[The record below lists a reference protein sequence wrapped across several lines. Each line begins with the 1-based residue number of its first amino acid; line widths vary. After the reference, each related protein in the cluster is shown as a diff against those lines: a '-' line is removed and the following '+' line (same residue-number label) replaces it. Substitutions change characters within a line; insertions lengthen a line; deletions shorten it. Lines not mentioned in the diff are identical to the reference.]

1 MRILTG
7 IQPSG
12 KLHWGNY
19 FGAMK
24 SMFDLQAK
32 GEDMFMF
39 IANFHA
45 MTTVRDGA
53 ALREST
59 REVALDYL
67 ACGLDPAKTIVYRQS
82 DVPEV
87 QELAWYLSCLT
98 PMGLLERCHSYKD
111 KMAHGF
117 DATHGLF
124 AYPVLMAAD
133 ILIMQSDLVP
143 VGKDQK
149 QHLEVTRDLAIKFNN
164 AYGEIFKIPDAYIPE
179 TVATI
184 PGTDGQKMSKSYHNT
199 IELFDVSAKKKVMGI
214 VTDSKTMEEPKEPE
228 GNSIYELYKLFA
240 TPEEVAQ
247 MAASFRAGNYGYG
260 HAKKALLAAYH
271 RLFDP
276 FKERREQLAKD
287 PDALEDILQD
297 GAKRARGRRAHDG
310 EGAQGRWPLTTNHE
324 PLITSNGSSGTF
336 CRRLQGGP
344 RDLRGPP

>member
-32 GEDMFMF
+32 GEEMFMF

-53 ALREST
+53 ALREAT
-59 REVALDYL
+59 RELALDYL
-67 ACGLDPAKTIVYRQS
+67 ACGLDPEKSIMYRQS

-117 DATHGLF
+117 EATHGLF

-133 ILIMQSDLVP
+133 ILIMNSDLVP

-149 QHLEVTRDLAIKFNN
+149 QHLEVTRDLAQKFNN
-164 AYGEIFKIPDAYIPE
+164 AYGDIFKLPDAYIPE
-179 TVATI
+179 SVATI

-199 IELFDVSAKKKVMGI
+199 IELFDVSVKKKVMGI
-214 VTDSKTMEEPKEPE
+214 VTDSQPMEAKKEPD

-240 TPEEVAQ
+240 TPDEVAA
-247 MAASFRAGNYGYG
+247 MAAAFRAGGYGYG
-260 HAKKALLAAYH
+260 TAKKELLAAYH

-276 FKERREQLAKD
+276 YKERRDALAKD
-287 PDALEDILQD
+287 PASLEDILAD
-297 GAKRARGRRAHDG
+297 GAKRARAAAAPVMAKVRAAVG
-310 EGAQGRWPLTTNHE
+310 L
-324 PLITSNGSSGTF
+324 
-336 CRRLQGGP
+336 
-344 RDLRGPP
+344 

>member
-1 MRILTG
+1 MRVLTG

-53 ALREST
+53 ALREAT

-67 ACGLDPAKTIVYRQS
+67 ACGLDPAKTTVYRQS

-117 DATHGLF
+117 EATHGLF

-133 ILIMQSDLVP
+133 ILIMNADLVP

-149 QHLEVTRDLAIKFNN
+149 QHLEVTRDLCQKFNN
-164 AYGEIFKIPDAYIPE
+164 AFGEIFKLPDAYIPDS
-179 TVATI
+179 VATI

-199 IELFDVSAKKKVMGI
+199 IELFDPSAKKKVMGI
-214 VTDSKTMEEPKEPE
+214 VTDSTPMEDPRSRRGIRSTSSTGFSPRLRR
-228 GNSIYELYKLFA
+228 SRRWPRASVPA
-240 TPEEVAQ
+240 TTG
-247 MAASFRAGNYGYG
+247 MDTRR
-260 HAKKALLAAYH
+260 
-271 RLFDP
+271 RLSL
-276 FKERREQLAKD
+276 RRTTVSSTRS
-287 PDALEDILQD
+287 
-297 GAKRARGRRAHDG
+297 AKR
-310 EGAQGRWPLTTNHE
+310 
-324 PLITSNGSSGTF
+324 GSSWRKTPTPLRISSMQVPPAPAPPRQ
-336 CRRLQGGP
+336 RRWRRCGRP
-344 RDLRGPP
+344 

>member
-24 SMFDLQAK
+24 SMFDLQEK
-32 GEDMFMF
+32 GENFMF

-45 MTTVRDGA
+45 MTTVRDGRS
-53 ALREST
+53 LREAT
-59 REVALDYL
+59 RELALDYL
-67 ACGLDPAKTIVYRQS
+67 ACGLDPAKSVMYRQS

-117 DATHGLF
+117 EATHGLF

-133 ILIMQSDLVP
+133 ILIMNADLVP

-149 QHLEVTRDLAIKFNN
+149 QHLEVTRDLAQKFNN
-164 AYGEIFKIPDAYIPE
+164 AYGEIFRLPDAYIPE

-184 PGTDGQKMSKSYHNT
+184 PGTDGQKMSKSYRNT
-199 IELFDVSAKKKVMGI
+199 IELFDASAKKKVMGI
-214 VTDSKTMEEPKEPE
+214 VTDSQPVEAKKEPD
-228 GNSIYELYKLFA
+228 GNPVYELYKLFA
-240 TPEEVAQ
+240 TKEEADR
-247 MAASFRAGNYGYG
+247 MAAAFRAGGYGYG
-260 HAKKALLAAYH
+260 AAKKELLNAYH

-276 FKERREQLAKD
+276 FRARRDELARD
-287 PDALEDILQD
+287 PGALEDILRD
-297 GAKRARGRRAHDG
+297 GARKARAAAAPTMEKVRKAVG
-310 EGAQGRWPLTTNHE
+310 L
-324 PLITSNGSSGTF
+324 
-336 CRRLQGGP
+336 
-344 RDLRGPP
+344 

>member
-32 GEDMFMF
+32 GENMFMF

-53 ALREST
+53 ALREAT

-164 AYGEIFKIPDAYIPE
+164 AFGEIFKIPDAYIPDS
-179 TVATI
+179 VATI

-199 IELFDVSAKKKVMGI
+199 IELFDPSAKKKVMGI

-240 TPEEVAQ
+240 TEDEVAQ

-260 HAKKALLAAYH
+260 NAKKALLEAYH

-276 FKERREQLAKD
+276 FKARREELAKD
-287 PDALEDILQD
+287 PAALEDILQE
-297 GAKRARGRRAHDG
+297 GAKRARAAAAPTMEKVRQAVG
-310 EGAQGRWPLTTNHE
+310 L
-324 PLITSNGSSGTF
+324 
-336 CRRLQGGP
+336 
-344 RDLRGPP
+344 

>member
-24 SMFDLQAK
+24 NAFDLQTK
-32 GEDMFMF
+32 GEAFLF
-39 IANFHA
+39 IANYHA
-45 MTTVRDGA
+45 LTSVRDGA
-53 ALREST
+53 KLRDAT
-59 REVALDYL
+59 RDVALDWL
-67 ACGLDPAKTIVYRQS
+67 ACGLDPEKTVFYRQS

-111 KMAHGF
+111 KLAHGM

-164 AYGEIFKIPDAYIPE
+164 AYGEIFRIPDGYIPD
-179 TVATI
+179 TIATI
-184 PGTDGQKMSKSYHNT
+184 PGTDGQKMSKSYNNT
-199 IELFDVSAKKKVMGI
+199 IQLFEDLKSIKKKIMGI
-214 VTDSKTMEEPKEPE
+214 VTDSTPMEAPKEPD
-228 GNSIYELYKLFA
+228 GNAIYELYKLFA
-240 TPEEVAQ
+240 TPEEAAE
-247 MAASFRAGNYGYG
+247 MAAKFRGGNYGYG
-260 HAKKALLAAYH
+260 HAKKELFAIYERTFAPFRDRRERLAA
-271 RLFDP
+271 DP
-276 FKERREQLAKD
+276 SYV
-287 PDALEDILQD
+287 EDVLKA
-297 GAKRARGRRAHDG
+297 GAARARAEAEKTMARVRSAVGIR
-310 EGAQGRWPLTTNHE
+310 
-324 PLITSNGSSGTF
+324 
-336 CRRLQGGP
+336 
-344 RDLRGPP
+344 

>member
-32 GEDMFMF
+32 GEDIFMF
-39 IANFHA
+39 IANYHA

-53 ALREST
+53 ALREMT
-59 REVALDYL
+59 RDVALDYL
-67 ACGLDPAKTIVYRQS
+67 ACGLDPEKSIIYRQS
-82 DVPEV
+82 DVSEV

-133 ILIMQSDLVP
+133 ILIMNADVVP

-149 QHLEVTRDLAIKFNN
+149 QHLEVTRDLAQKFNN
-164 AYGEIFKIPDAYIPE
+164 AFGEIFKLPDAYIPDS
-179 TVATI
+179 VATI
-184 PGTDGQKMSKSYHNT
+184 PGTDGQKMSKSYHHA
-199 IELFDVSAKKKVMGI
+199 IELFEPNSSIKKKVMGI

-240 TPEEVAQ
+240 APDEVAQ

-260 HAKKALLAAYH
+260 HAKKALLEAYH

-276 FKERREQLAKD
+276 FRAKREELAKD
-287 PDALEDILQD
+287 PDTLEDILKA
-297 GAKRARGRRAHDG
+297 GAARARTAACATM
-310 EGAQGRWPLTTNHE
+310 EKV
-324 PLITSNGSSGTF
+324 
-336 CRRLQGGP
+336 RLAVGI
-344 RDLRGPP
+344 

>member
-1 MRILTG
+1 
-7 IQPSG
+7 
-12 KLHWGNY
+12 
-19 FGAMK
+19 
-24 SMFDLQAK
+24 MFDLQEK
-32 GEDMFMF
+32 GENFMF

-45 MTTVRDGA
+45 MTTLRDGSV
-53 ALREST
+53 LRDAT
-59 REVALDYL
+59 KDVALDYL
-67 ACGLDPAKTIVYRQS
+67 ACGLDPAKTIMYRQS

-133 ILIMQSDLVP
+133 ILIMNADLVP

-149 QHLEVTRDLAIKFNN
+149 QHLEVTRDLAQKFNN
-164 AYGEIFKIPDAYIPE
+164 AYGEIFKLPDAYIPE

-199 IELFDVSAKKKVMGI
+199 IGLFEASGAIKKKVMGI

-240 TPEEVAQ
+240 TKEEVES

-260 HAKKALLAAYH
+260 HAKKALLEAYH

-276 FKERREQLAKD
+276 FREKREALEKD
-287 PDALEDILQD
+287 PDSLEDILRD
-297 GAKRARGRRAHDG
+297 GAVKARAAASAVMEKVRRAVG
-310 EGAQGRWPLTTNHE
+310 L
-324 PLITSNGSSGTF
+324 
-336 CRRLQGGP
+336 
-344 RDLRGPP
+344 

>member
-1 MRILTG
+1 MRMIEEQMRILTG

-24 SMFDLQAK
+24 SMFDLQDK
-32 GEDMFMF
+32 GENFMF
-39 IANFHA
+39 IANYHA
-45 MTTVRDGA
+45 MTTVSDGKQ
-53 ALREST
+53 LREST
-59 REVALDYL
+59 RDVALDYL
-67 ACGLDPAKTIVYRQS
+67 ACGLDPEKTVIYRQS

-117 DATHGLF
+117 EATHGLF

-133 ILIMQSDLVP
+133 ILIMNADLVP

-149 QHLEVTRDLAIKFNN
+149 QHLEVTRDLAQKFNN
-164 AYGEIFKIPDAYIPE
+164 RFGEIFKLPDAYIPE

-199 IELFDVSAKKKVMGI
+199 IELFDPSAKKKIMGI
-214 VTDSKTMEEPKEPE
+214 VTDSKTVEEPKDPE
-228 GNSIYELYKLFA
+228 TNSIFGLYKLFA
-240 TPEEVAQ
+240 TEEEVAQ
-247 MAASFRAGNYGYG
+247 MASAFRAGGYGYG
-260 HAKKALLAAYH
+260 QAKKELLAAYR

-276 FKERREQLAKD
+276 FKERRDALQRD
-287 PDALEDILQD
+287 PDALEDILKA
-297 GAKRARGRRAHDG
+297 GAAKARQAAAPIIEKVRKAVG
-310 EGAQGRWPLTTNHE
+310 L
-324 PLITSNGSSGTF
+324 
-336 CRRLQGGP
+336 
-344 RDLRGPP
+344 

>member
-1 MRILTG
+1 MTKRVLTG

-24 SMFDLQAK
+24 SMFDLQEK
-32 GEDMFMF
+32 SENFMF

-45 MTTVRDGA
+45 MTTVRDGK
-53 ALREST
+53 ALREAT

-67 ACGLDPAKTIVYRQS
+67 ACGLDPVKSVMYRQS

-117 DATHGLF
+117 EATHGLF

-133 ILIMQSDLVP
+133 ILIMNADLVP

-149 QHLEVTRDLAIKFNN
+149 QHLEVTRDLAQKFNN
-164 AYGEIFKIPDAYIPE
+164 AYGEIFKMPDAYIPE

-199 IELFDVSAKKKVMGI
+199 IELFDVSAKKKIMGI
-214 VTDSKTMEEPKEPE
+214 VTDSQPMEAKKEPD

-240 TPEEVAQ
+240 TKEEVDQ
-247 MAASFRAGNYGYG
+247 MAANFRAGGYGYG
-260 HAKKALLAAYH
+260 AAKKELLNAYH

-276 FKERREQLAKD
+276 FKERREHLAKD
-287 PDALEDILQD
+287 SDALEDILRE
-297 GAKRARGRRAHDG
+297 GARRAREAAAPQMEKVRKAVG
-310 EGAQGRWPLTTNHE
+310 L
-324 PLITSNGSSGTF
+324 
-336 CRRLQGGP
+336 
-344 RDLRGPP
+344 

>member
-45 MTTVRDGA
+45 MTTVRDGT
-53 ALREST
+53 ALRAAT

-149 QHLEVTRDLAIKFNN
+149 QHLEVTRDLAQKFNN
-164 AYGEIFKIPDAYIPE
+164 AYGEIFTLPDAYIPDS
-179 TVATI
+179 VAVI
-184 PGTDGQKMSKSYHNT
+184 PGLDGQKMSKSYHNT
-199 IELFDVSAKKKVMGI
+199 IEIFEPASSLKKKVMSI
-214 VTDSKTMEEPKEPE
+214 KTDSTPMEEPKEPE

-240 TPEEVAQ
+240 SPEEVAD
-247 MAASFRAGNYGYG
+247 MAAKFRAGGYGYG
-260 HAKKALLAAYH
+260 HAKKELLSVCH

-276 FKERREQLAKD
+276 FREKREQLAKD
-287 PDALEDILQD
+287 PDALEDILRD
-297 GAKRARGRRAHDG
+297 GARKAREAAAPVMEKVRAAVG
-310 EGAQGRWPLTTNHE
+310 L
-324 PLITSNGSSGTF
+324 
-336 CRRLQGGP
+336 
-344 RDLRGPP
+344 

>member
-24 SMFDLQAK
+24 SMFDLQEK
-32 GEDMFMF
+32 GENFMF
-39 IANFHA
+39 IANYHA

-53 ALREST
+53 QLREAT
-59 REVALDYL
+59 RDVALDYL
-67 ACGLDPAKTIVYRQS
+67 ACGLDTDKTIIYRQS

-87 QELAWYLSCLT
+87 QELAWFLSCLT

-111 KMAHGF
+111 KLAHGM

-133 ILIMQSDLVP
+133 ILLMNADLVP

-149 QHLEVTRDLAIKFNN
+149 QHLEVTRDLAQKFNN
-164 AYGEIFKIPDAYIPE
+164 AYGEIFKLPEPYIPE

-184 PGTDGQKMSKSYHNT
+184 PGLDGQKMSKSYHNT
-199 IELFDVSAKKKVMGI
+199 IELFEPNGSIKKKVMSI
-214 VTDSKTMEEPKEPE
+214 VTDSKGLEEPKEPE

-240 TPEEVAQ
+240 SPDEVAQ
-247 MAASFRAGNYGYG
+247 MAANFRAGGYGYG
-260 HAKKALLAAYH
+260 HAKKELLAAYH

-276 FKERREQLAKD
+276 FREKREELAKD
-287 PDALEDILQD
+287 ASALEDILQA
-297 GAKRARGRRAHDG
+297 GARKARAAAAPTLEKVRYAVG
-310 EGAQGRWPLTTNHE
+310 L
-324 PLITSNGSSGTF
+324 
-336 CRRLQGGP
+336 
-344 RDLRGPP
+344 

>member
-24 SMFDLQAK
+24 SMFDLQEK
-32 GEDMFMF
+32 GENFMF

-53 ALREST
+53 TLRQAT
-59 REVALDYL
+59 HEVALDYL
-67 ACGLDPAKTIVYRQS
+67 ACGLDPNKTVMYRQS

-111 KMAHGF
+111 KLAHGI

-133 ILIMQSDLVP
+133 ILIMNADLVP

-149 QHLEVTRDLAIKFNN
+149 QHLEVTRDLAQKFNN
-164 AYGEIFKIPDAYIPE
+164 AYGEIFKLPDAYIPE
-179 TVATI
+179 KVATI
-184 PGTDGQKMSKSYHNT
+184 PGMDGQKMSKSYHNT
-199 IELFDVSAKKKVMGI
+199 IELFDPAAKKKIMGI

-228 GNSIYELYKLFA
+228 GNAIYELYKLFA
-240 TPEEVAQ
+240 TKEEVDE
-247 MAASFRAGNYGYG
+247 MAANFRAGNYGYG
-260 HAKKALLAAYH
+260 HAKKALLAAYN

-276 FKERREQLAKD
+276 FREKRERLASD
-287 PDALEDILQD
+287 PAVLEDILRD
-297 GAKRARGRRAHDG
+297 GARRARAVAAPVM
-310 EGAQGRWPLTTNHE
+310 EKV
-324 PLITSNGSSGTF
+324 
-336 CRRLQGGP
+336 RLAVG
-344 RDLRGPP
+344 L

>member
-32 GEDMFMF
+32 GEEIFMF
-39 IANFHA
+39 IANYHA
-45 MTTVRDGA
+45 MTTVRDGT
-53 ALREST
+53 ALREMT
-59 REVALDYL
+59 RDVALDYL
-67 ACGLDPAKTIVYRQS
+67 ACGLDPEKSIIYRQS
-82 DVPEV
+82 DVKEV
-87 QELAWYLSCLT
+87 QELAWFLSCLT

-133 ILIMQSDLVP
+133 ILIMNADVVP

-149 QHLEVTRDLAIKFNN
+149 QHLEVTRDLL
-164 AYGEIFKIPDAYIPE
+164 PDAYIPDS
-179 TVATI
+179 VATI
-184 PGTDGQKMSKSYHNT
+184 PGTDGQKMSKSYHNA
-199 IELFDVSAKKKVMGI
+199 IELFEPNGSIKKKVMGI

-240 TPEEVAQ
+240 SPEEVAQ
-247 MAASFRAGNYGYG
+247 MAANFRAGNYGYG
-260 HAKKALLAAYH
+260 HAKKALLEAYH

-276 FKERREQLAKD
+276 FRAKREELAKD
-287 PDALEDILQD
+287 PATLEDILQA
-297 GAKRARGRRAHDG
+297 GAARARAAAAVTMEKVRAAVG
-310 EGAQGRWPLTTNHE
+310 L
-324 PLITSNGSSGTF
+324 
-336 CRRLQGGP
+336 
-344 RDLRGPP
+344 

>member
-32 GEDMFMF
+32 GEEMFMF

-45 MTTVRDGA
+45 MTTVRDGV
-53 ALREST
+53 ALRDAT
-59 REVALDYL
+59 RELALDYL
-67 ACGLDPAKTIVYRQS
+67 ACGLDPARSVMYRQS

-117 DATHGLF
+117 EATHGLF

-133 ILIMQSDLVP
+133 ILIMNADLVP

-149 QHLEVTRDLAIKFNN
+149 QHLEVTRDLAQKFNN
-164 AYGEIFKIPDAYIPE
+164 AYGEIFKLPDAYIPDS
-179 TVATI
+179 VATI

-199 IELFDVSAKKKVMGI
+199 IELFDASVKKKVMGI
-214 VTDSKTMEEPKEPE
+214 VTDSQPMEAKKEPD

-240 TPEEVAQ
+240 APEEVAA
-247 MAASFRAGNYGYG
+247 MADAFRAGGYGYG
-260 HAKKALLAAYH
+260 TAKKELLAAYH

-276 FKERREQLAKD
+276 FRARRDELAKD
-287 PDALEDILQD
+287 PGSLEDILKA
-297 GAKRARGRRAHDG
+297 GAERARAAAAPTMEKVRRAVG
-310 EGAQGRWPLTTNHE
+310 L
-324 PLITSNGSSGTF
+324 
-336 CRRLQGGP
+336 
-344 RDLRGPP
+344 

>member
-1 MRILTG
+1 MRTLTG

-24 SMFDLQAK
+24 SMFDLQDK
-32 GEDMFMF
+32 GENFMF

-53 ALREST
+53 ALRAAT
-59 REVALDYL
+59 RDVALDYL
-67 ACGLDPAKTIVYRQS
+67 ACGLDPAKTVMYRQS

-87 QELAWYLSCLT
+87 QELAWYLSCLA

-164 AYGEIFKIPDAYIPE
+164 AFGEIFKIPDAYIPD

-240 TPEEVAQ
+240 TEEEVAQ

-260 HAKKALLAAYH
+260 HAKKALLEAYH

-276 FKERREQLAKD
+276 FKEKRAELAKD

-297 GAKRARGRRAHDG
+297 GAKRARAAAAPTMEKVRAAVG
-310 EGAQGRWPLTTNHE
+310 L
-324 PLITSNGSSGTF
+324 
-336 CRRLQGGP
+336 
-344 RDLRGPP
+344 

>member
-32 GEDMFMF
+32 GEEMFMF

-59 REVALDYL
+59 RELALDYL
-67 ACGLDPAKTIVYRQS
+67 ACGLDPEKTVMYRQS

-117 DATHGLF
+117 EATHGLF

-133 ILIMQSDLVP
+133 ILIMNSDLVP

-149 QHLEVTRDLAIKFNN
+149 QHLEVTRDLAQKFNN
-164 AYGEIFKIPDAYIPE
+164 AYGEIFKLPDAYIPE
-179 TVATI
+179 SVATI

-199 IELFDVSAKKKVMGI
+199 IELFDVSVKKKVMGI
-214 VTDSKTMEEPKEPE
+214 VTDSQPMEAKKEPE

-240 TPEEVAQ
+240 TPEEVAA
-247 MAASFRAGNYGYG
+247 MAAAFRAGGYGYG
-260 HAKKALLAAYH
+260 TAKKELLSAYH

-276 FKERREQLAKD
+276 YRERRDMLAKD
-287 PDALEDILQD
+287 PASLEDILAE
-297 GAKRARGRRAHDG
+297 GAKKARASAAPVMEKVRSAVG
-310 EGAQGRWPLTTNHE
+310 L
-324 PLITSNGSSGTF
+324 
-336 CRRLQGGP
+336 
-344 RDLRGPP
+344 

>member
-1 MRILTG
+1 MVRAIFGIIYALMRTLTG

-24 SMFDLQAK
+24 SMFDLQDK
-32 GEDMFMF
+32 GENFMF

-53 ALREST
+53 AIREQT
-59 REVALDYL
+59 RDVALDYL
-67 ACGLDPAKTIVYRQS
+67 ACGLDPAKTIMYRQS

-117 DATHGLF
+117 EATHGLF

-133 ILIMQSDLVP
+133 ILIMQADLVP

-149 QHLEVTRDLAIKFNN
+149 QHLEVTRDLAQKFNN
-164 AYGEIFKIPDAYIPE
+164 AYGETFKLPDAYIPE

-184 PGTDGQKMSKSYHNT
+184 PGLDGQKMSKSYHNT
-199 IELFDVSAKKKVMGI
+199 IELFEDVKSIKKKVMSI
-214 VTDSKTMEEPKEPE
+214 VTDSTPMEEPKVPE

-240 TPEEVAQ
+240 TKEETEA
-247 MAASFRAGNYGYG
+247 MAENFRKGGYGYG
-260 HAKKALLAAYH
+260 HAKKALLEVYH

-276 FKERREQLAKD
+276 FRARREELAKD
-287 PDALEDILQD
+287 PATLEDILQD
-297 GAKRARGRRAHDG
+297 GAKRARAAAAPTMERVRTAVG
-310 EGAQGRWPLTTNHE
+310 L
-324 PLITSNGSSGTF
+324 
-336 CRRLQGGP
+336 
-344 RDLRGPP
+344 

>member
-1 MRILTG
+1 MRILSG

-12 KLHWGNY
+12 KLHIGNY

-24 SMFDLQAK
+24 NMFDLQYK
-32 GEDMFMF
+32 GDAFMF

-53 ALREST
+53 ALRAST

-67 ACGLDPAKTIVYRQS
+67 ACGLNPEKTVVYRQS
-82 DVPEV
+82 DVSEV

-133 ILIMQSDLVP
+133 ILIMNADLVP

-179 TVATI
+179 SAATI
-184 PGTDGQKMSKSYHNT
+184 PGTDGQKMSKSYNNT
-199 IELFDVSAKKKVMGI
+199 IELFDPSVKKKVMGI

-240 TPEEVAQ
+240 TPEEVAE
-247 MAASFRAGNYGYG
+247 MAANFRAGNYGYG
-260 HAKKALLAAYH
+260 HAKKALLEAYH
-271 RLFDP
+271 RMFDP

-287 PDALEDILQD
+287 PDSLEDILRA
-297 GAKRARGRRAHDG
+297 GAKRARETAAPVMEKVRKAVG
-310 EGAQGRWPLTTNHE
+310 L
-324 PLITSNGSSGTF
+324 
-336 CRRLQGGP
+336 
-344 RDLRGPP
+344 

>member
-24 SMFDLQAK
+24 SMFDLQEK
-32 GEDMFMF
+32 GENFMF

-45 MTTVRDGA
+45 MTTVRDGKT
-53 ALREST
+53 LREAT

-67 ACGLDPAKTIVYRQS
+67 ACGLDPAKTIIYRQS

-117 DATHGLF
+117 EATHGLF

-133 ILIMQSDLVP
+133 ILIMNADLVP

-149 QHLEVTRDLAIKFNN
+149 QHLEVTRDLAQKFNN
-164 AYGEIFKIPDAYIPE
+164 AYGEIFKLPDAYIPE

-199 IELFDVSAKKKVMGI
+199 IELFDVSAKKKIMGI
-214 VTDSKTMEEPKEPE
+214 QTDSTPMEEPKEPN
-228 GNSIYELYKLFA
+228 GNAVYEMFKLFG
-240 TPEEVAQ
+240 TPEEVEA
-247 MAASFRAGNYGYG
+247 MAANFRKGGYGYG
-260 HAKKALLAAYH
+260 TAKKELLQAYH

-276 FKERREQLAKD
+276 FKAKRDELEKD
-287 PDALEDILQD
+287 PDRLEDILRD
-297 GAKRARGRRAHDG
+297 GARRAREAAAPQVEKVRKAVG
-310 EGAQGRWPLTTNHE
+310 L
-324 PLITSNGSSGTF
+324 
-336 CRRLQGGP
+336 
-344 RDLRGPP
+344 

>member
-32 GEDMFMF
+32 GEEMFMF

-45 MTTVRDGA
+45 MTTVRDGK
-53 ALREST
+53 ALREAT
-59 REVALDYL
+59 RELALDYL
-67 ACGLDPAKTIVYRQS
+67 ACGLDPEKSIMYRQS

-117 DATHGLF
+117 EATHGLF

-133 ILIMQSDLVP
+133 ILIMNSDLVP

-149 QHLEVTRDLAIKFNN
+149 QHLEVTRDLAQKFNN
-164 AYGEIFKIPDAYIPE
+164 AYGETFKLPDAYIPDS
-179 TVATI
+179 VATI

-199 IELFDVSAKKKVMGI
+199 IELFDVSVKKKVMGI
-214 VTDSKTMEEPKEPE
+214 VTDSQPMEAKKEPD

-240 TPEEVAQ
+240 TPEEVAA
-247 MAASFRAGNYGYG
+247 MADAFRAGGYGYG
-260 HAKKALLAAYH
+260 SAKKELLAAYH

-276 FKERREQLAKD
+276 FKARRDELAKD
-287 PDALEDILQD
+287 PASLEDILQA
-297 GAKRARGRRAHDG
+297 GAKRAREAAAPTMEKVRRAVG
-310 EGAQGRWPLTTNHE
+310 
-324 PLITSNGSSGTF
+324 I
-336 CRRLQGGP
+336 
-344 RDLRGPP
+344 

>member
-1 MRILTG
+1 MKRILTG

-19 FGAMK
+19 FGAIRNMVN
-24 SMFDLQAK
+24 LQNE
-32 GEDMFMF
+32 GNEMFMF

-53 ALREST
+53 ALRQST
-59 REVALDYL
+59 NDVILDYL
-67 ACGLDPAKTIVYRQS
+67 ACGMDPAKTVLYKQS

-87 QELAWYLSCLT
+87 QELAWYLSCLC

-117 DATHGLF
+117 EATHGLF
-124 AYPVLMAAD
+124 AYPALMAAD
-133 ILIMQSDLVP
+133 ILIMNADLVP

-149 QHLEVTRDLAIKFNN
+149 QHLEVTRDLAQKFNN
-164 AYGEIFKIPDAYIPE
+164 AYGEIFKLPDAYIPD

-199 IELFDVSAKKKVMGI
+199 IELFEPNNSIKKKVMGI

-240 TPEEVAQ
+240 TPEQVAE
-247 MAASFRAGNYGYG
+247 MAANFRAGNYGYG
-260 HAKKALLAAYH
+260 HAKKALLEAYH
-271 RLFDP
+271 VMFDP
-276 FKERREQLAKD
+276 FREKREQLVND
-287 PDALEDILQD
+287 PDYVNDVLKE
-297 GAKRARGRRAHDG
+297 GARRAREAMTPIMEKVRKAVG
-310 EGAQGRWPLTTNHE
+310 
-324 PLITSNGSSGTF
+324 I
-336 CRRLQGGP
+336 
-344 RDLRGPP
+344 

>member
-24 SMFDLQAK
+24 SMFDLQEK
-32 GEDMFMF
+32 GENFMF

-53 ALREST
+53 TLREAT

-67 ACGLDPAKTIVYRQS
+67 ACGLDPAKTIMYRQS

-117 DATHGLF
+117 EATHGLF

-133 ILIMQSDLVP
+133 ILIMNADLVP

-149 QHLEVTRDLAIKFNN
+149 QHLEVTRDLAQKFNN
-164 AYGEIFKIPDAYIPE
+164 AYGEVFRLPDAYIPE
-179 TVATI
+179 RVATI
-184 PGTDGQKMSKSYHNT
+184 PGLDGQKMSKSYHNT
-199 IELFDVSAKKKVMGI
+199 IELFEDVKSIKKKVMSI
-214 VTDSKTMEEPKEPE
+214 VTDSKGLEEPKEPE
-228 GNSIYELYKLFA
+228 GNSIYELYRLFA
-240 TPEEVAQ
+240 TPEEAAE
-247 MAASFRAGNYGYG
+247 MADSFRKGGYGYG
-260 HAKKALLAAYH
+260 HAKKALLEAYH

-276 FKERREQLAKD
+276 FRAKREELAKD
-287 PDALEDILQD
+287 PATLEDILRE
-297 GAKRARGRRAHDG
+297 GGRRAREAAAPTMEKVRKAVG
-310 EGAQGRWPLTTNHE
+310 L
-324 PLITSNGSSGTF
+324 
-336 CRRLQGGP
+336 
-344 RDLRGPP
+344 

>member
-32 GEDMFMF
+32 GEEIFMF
-39 IANFHA
+39 IANYHA

-53 ALREST
+53 ALREMT
-59 REVALDYL
+59 RDVALDYL
-67 ACGLDPAKTIVYRQS
+67 ACGLDPEKSIIYRQS
-82 DVPEV
+82 DVKEV
-87 QELAWYLSCLT
+87 QELAWFLSCLT

-133 ILIMQSDLVP
+133 ILIMNADLVP

-149 QHLEVTRDLAIKFNN
+149 QHLEVTRDLAQKFNN
-164 AYGEIFKIPDAYIPE
+164 AFGEIFKLPDAYIPDS
-179 TVATI
+179 VATI
-184 PGTDGQKMSKSYHNT
+184 PGTDGQKMSKSYHNA
-199 IELFDVSAKKKVMGI
+199 IELFEPNGSIKKKVMGI

-260 HAKKALLAAYH
+260 HAKKALLEAYH

-276 FKERREQLAKD
+276 FRARREELAKD
-287 PDALEDILQD
+287 PDTLEDILKA
-297 GAKRARGRRAHDG
+297 GAAKARAA
-310 EGAQGRWPLTTNHE
+310 AA
-324 PLITSNGSSGTF
+324 ITMEKVRTAVG
-336 CRRLQGGP
+336 L
-344 RDLRGPP
+344 